1 MIMMMFSEARQRL
14 LGNGYQLV
22 PVQGEPLWIVF
33 WPPEKDG
40 KRRTQA
46 LSEQE
51 VINLAMTL
59 PLPDHEKGAP
69 VVDVERV
76 GVVGRLVRVPMTT
89 DSEGEPKVQIVLEIE
104 GRNAVDSLP
113 IDRIRDMLGQLIL
126 LQLNQVQLRFDW
138 EWEQER
144 RGA

>member
-1 MIMMMFSEARQRL
+1 MMMFSEARQRL
-14 LGNGYQLV
+14 LGNGYQMV

-46 LSEQE
+46 LNEEE
-51 VINLAMTL
+51 VINLAMNL
-59 PLPDHEKGAP
+59 PLPGLDKGKP
-69 VVDVERV
+69 QVDVERI
-76 GVVGRLVRVPMTT
+76 GVVARLAKAPMTT
-89 DSEGEPKVQIVLEIE
+89 NAEGEPKVQIVLEIE

-113 IDRIRDMLGQLIL
+113 IERIRDMLGQLIL
-126 LQLNQVQLRFDW
+126 LQLTQVQLRF
-138 EWEQER
+138 EWDLER

>member
-40 KRRTQA
+40 NRRTQA
-46 LSEQE
+46 LTEQE

-59 PLPDHEKGAP
+59 PLPGHEKGTP
-69 VVDVERV
+69 QVDVERV

-89 DSEGEPKVQIVLEIE
+89 NSEGEPKVQIVLEIE